1 MRRAGRAIRIVKL
14 PCLLLLLTL
23 PIIRGDA
30 LDYYLGQGY
39 YRMQQDLFTCQF
51 VPFGGQ
57 LYTTHWLRLD
67 LARVTWGP
75 EQRRLLRRNA
85 RFATSIKPFRLRP
98 EYEELYARYRA
109 SITFEAAPSVDE
121 VLLGGAPHN
130 VFNTY
135 AIELRDGDRLIAV
148 GIFDHGDRTLAGI
161 LNFYDPTYHKHSLG
175 KYLLLLK
182 TDYARR
188 LHLDYYYP
196 GYLVHGYP
204 KFDYKLFA
212 CAAATEV
219 FDCIRGRWVLFSWEA
234 VASDSAELLADWL
247 PEELGGLAE

>member
-1 MRRAGRAIRIVKL
+1 MSVSPSA
-14 PCLLLLLTL
+14 L

-30 LDYYLGQGY
+30 LDFYLAKGY

-51 VPFGGQ
+51 VPFHGR
-57 LYTTHWLRLD
+57 LYTAHWLRLN
-67 LARVTWGP
+67 LPRVEWGP

-85 RFATSIKPFRLRP
+85 RFTTSIRPFRLTP

-109 SITFEAAPSVDE
+109 SITFDAAPTVDD
-121 VLLGGAPHN
+121 VLLGGAAHN
-130 VFNTY
+130 VFNTHV
-135 AIELRDGDRLIAV
+135 IELRDGDQLIAA
-148 GIFDHGDRTLAGI
+148 GIFDRGDRSLAGI
-161 LNFYDPTYHKHSLG
+161 LNFYDPTYHKLSLG

-188 LHLDYYYP
+188 LRLDFYYP
-196 GYLVHGYP
+196 GYVVADYP

-219 FDCIRGRWVLFSWEA
+219 YDCVGGYWVPFSRDV
-234 VASDSAELLADWL
+234 VAAQSAELLTNWL
-247 PEELGGLAE
+247 PEDLQGMVTE

>member
-1 MRRAGRAIRIVKL
+1 MAASSSA
-14 PCLLLLLTL
+14 L

-30 LDYYLGQGY
+30 LDFYLAQGY

-51 VPFGGQ
+51 VPFHGR
-57 LYTTHWLRLD
+57 LYTAHWLRLA
-67 LARVTWGP
+67 LARVQWGP

-85 RFATSIKPFRLRP
+85 RFATTVRPFQLTA

-109 SITFEAAPSVDE
+109 SITFDAAPTVDE

-130 VFNTY
+130 VFDTH
-135 AIELRDGDRLIAV
+135 AIELRDEGKLIAV
-148 GIFDHGDRTLAGI
+148 GIFDHGERTLAGI
-161 LNFYDPTYHKHSLG
+161 LNFYDPAYHKQSLG

-188 LHLDYYYP
+188 LRLDYYYP
-196 GYLVHGYP
+196 GYLVQGYP

-219 FDCIRGRWVLFSWEA
+219 FDCVRGRWLPFAWDA
-234 VASDSAELLADWL
+234 VNAHSAELLDEWL
-247 PEELGGLAE
+247 PEDLTGLTK

>member
-1 MRRAGRAIRIVKL
+1 MAASVFVS
-14 PCLLLLLTL
+14 

-51 VPFGGQ
+51 VPFNGR
-57 LYTTHWLRLD
+57 LYTAHWLRLA
-67 LARVTWGP
+67 LAGVEWGP

-85 RFATSIKPFRLRP
+85 RFTTTVQPFRP
-98 EYEELYARYRA
+98 TAEYEELYARYREA
-109 SITFEAAPSVDE
+109 ITFDAAPTMDE
-121 VLLGGAPHN
+121 VLLGGATHS
-130 VFNTY
+130 VFNTHV
-135 AIELRDGDRLIAV
+135 IELRDGDQLIAV
-148 GIFDHGDRTLAGI
+148 GVFDRGDRSIAGI
-161 LNFYDPTYHKHSLG
+161 LNFYDPAYRKYSLG

-188 LHLDYYYP
+188 LQLDYYYP
-196 GYLVHGYP
+196 GYVVHAYP

-219 FDCIRGRWVLFSWEA
+219 FDSINGQWQPFSWQVIDA
-234 VASDSAELLADWL
+234 NSAELVAKWL
-247 PEELGGLAE
+247 PEDLAGLA